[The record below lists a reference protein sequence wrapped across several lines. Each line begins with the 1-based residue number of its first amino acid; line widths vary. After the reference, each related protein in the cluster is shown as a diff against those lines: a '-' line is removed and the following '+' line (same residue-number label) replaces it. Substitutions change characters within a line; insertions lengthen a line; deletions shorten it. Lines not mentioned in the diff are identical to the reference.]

1 MLPSNHVV
9 VRKLQDFR
17 QREIRESKRIKVRN
31 SFMITYSVACI
42 LTMVIKR
49 VKKDDIQT
57 FLVLSGIVTA
67 D

>member
-1 MLPSNHVV
+1 
-9 VRKLQDFR
+9 
-17 QREIRESKRIKVRN
+17 
-31 SFMITYSVACI
+31 MITYSVACI